1 MFFIIYCLL
10 SKYNNYILGKIVM
23 LKKPLLSSLVIFIGF
38 GIYTGSN
45 STQDKEKS
53 SNNNYISGYGYVPN
67 SEEHHLN
74 PTAPLEKPDSDGNY
88 NDGSFV
94 VVNQNIGMGAGDKET
109 QNALY
114 KTLND
119 KK

>member
-1 MFFIIYCLL
+1 MLRKTLL
-10 SKYNNYILGKIVM
+10 L
-23 LKKPLLSSLVIFIGF
+23 SLVIFTGF
-38 GIYTGSN
+38 GLYSASN

-53 SNNNYISGYGYVPN
+53 STTNYVSGYGYVPH

-74 PTAPLEKPDSDGNY
+74 PTAPIEKPDSNGNY
-88 NDGSFV
+88 SDGSFV

-114 KTLND
+114 KALND